1 MTKSSQTNT
10 ASVPSVFFWSREIAV
25 SDASGHER
33 YREEIQPSLEKGQL
47 DYVRFAGGIL
57 GEYVFDP
64 EVLDA
69 WLDVLISYEKRNDSH
84 RLSGMGWGVDKGH
97 RDYRPLLFRTGQ
109 LFFAAEMKIAAI
121 LKR

>member
-1 MTKSSQTNT
+1 M
-10 ASVPSVFFWSREIAV
+10 

-97 RDYRPLLFRTGQ
+97 RDYRPLLFKASQ
-109 LFFAAEMKIAAI
+109 LPFAVKQTVAGFF
-121 LKR
+121 KR